1 MHQIISTIKER
12 SFFIIFLMFLLNIS
26 CEQNRQTKLKQE
38 QPKITQNRFNADLE
52 KVDDF
57 DDLTRHLNQYDSIW
71 RKIIPSTKDFDYVKD
86 MASELSRIQNKGAL
100 GNVSEDLISGTIR
113 YIPKEGG
120 LREVF
125 LDMWLESQGK
135 SMTKK

>member
-1 MHQIISTIKER
+1 
-12 SFFIIFLMFLLNIS
+12 
-26 CEQNRQTKLKQE
+26 
-38 QPKITQNRFNADLE
+38 
-52 KVDDF
+52 
-57 DDLTRHLNQYDSIW
+57 
-71 RKIIPSTKDFDYVKD
+71 

-113 YIPKEGG
+113 NIPKEGG

>member
-1 MHQIISTIKER
+1 MPL
-12 SFFIIFLMFLLNIS
+12 LMLFS
-26 CEQNRQTKLKQE
+26 CNQKSETKLKQE
-38 QPKITQNRFNADLE
+38 QPKITLNRFFADLE

>member
-1 MHQIISTIKER
+1 MRAKSANKIKTR
-12 SFFIIFLMFLLNIS
+12 
-26 CEQNRQTKLKQE
+26 T
-38 QPKITQNRFNADLE
+38 THNRFNADSE
-52 KVDDF
+52 KVADF

-86 MASELSRIQNKGAL
+86 MAAELSRIQNKGAL
-100 GNVSEDLISGTIR
+100 GNLSEDLISDIIR
-113 YIPKEGG
+113 GIPKEGG